1 MTPRPC
7 CEAQTLYLLS
17 CAETAEGGGV
27 YRYAL
32 SNDGRLT
39 EEARL
44 PCPMPMYAVYG
55 GGRLHILLRA
65 PFAESENSGYISCAP
80 DFSDLTAPHDT
91 QGRCACHL
99 TADGGA
105 VYIANYLS
113 GNLTRIAKN
122 GCTAVTHSGRG
133 SNLPRQDA
141 PHPHFVCLS
150 PDGKYLLC
158 SDLGLD
164 TVFFYDREL
173 REVSRAKVPDGHG
186 VRHLVFAPDGRH
198 FYAVNELIPSVS
210 RFSYENGKAV
220 CLDTVPL
227 PCAASGATAAAI
239 RTDED
244 GKRLYVSVRG
254 EDRLFVLDTGSG
266 RPSLIADAPC
276 GGRGPRD
283 FALFGDRIVCT
294 NENSDNVTVLDKRT
308 LSLLGEI
315 PLRAPLCVL

>member
-1 MTPRPC
+1 MTPKPC
-7 CEAQTLYLLS
+7 CETQTLYLLS

-27 YRYAL
+27 YRYFL
-32 SNDGRLT
+32 SADGHLT
-39 EEARL
+39 REAYL
-44 PCPMPMYAVYG
+44 PCARPMYAVYG

-65 PFAESENSGYISCAP
+65 PFPDSGNSGYFSCAP
-80 DFSDLTAPHDT
+80 DFSDPTPPQDT
-91 QGRCACHL
+91 LGQCACHL
-99 TADGGA
+99 TADGGD

-113 GNLTRIAKN
+113 GNLTKN
-122 GCTAVTHSGRG
+122 CRTAVTHSGKG
-133 SNLPRQDA
+133 INLPRQDR
-141 PHPHFVCLS
+141 PHTHFVCLS

-158 SDLGLD
+158 CDLGLD

-186 VRHLVFAPDGRH
+186 VRHLAFAPDGRH

-210 RFSYENGKAV
+210 RFAYADGRAV

-227 PCAASGATAAAI
+227 PCSAAGATAAAI
-239 RTDED
+239 RMDKD

-254 EDRLFVLDTGSG
+254 EDRLFVLDAGGNIPT
-266 RPSLIADAPC
+266 LIADAPC

-294 NENSDNVTVLDKRT
+294 NENSDNVTVLDRHT